1 MGLTYQSTRG
11 GETGVSASMAILQ
24 GLAKDG
30 GLFMPTEI
38 PKPVSY
44 THLKKI
50 DAYIFLCIKPR
61 KIILFG
67 RLNHEEKNW
76 GSITKYGIGGKPD
89 SLWE

>member
-38 PKPVSY
+38 PKLDVPME
-44 THLKKI
+44 
-50 DAYIFLCIKPR
+50 
-61 KIILFG
+61 
-67 RLNHEEKNW
+67 RLSAMTYQE
-76 GSITKYGIGGKPD
+76 TA
-89 SLWE
+89 